1 MKTII
6 ETTPKFNVTVK
17 DIEDLPTELA
27 NYTAIYQELFGRREQ
42 KEHHATYLE
51 GLMLDV
57 PNKSVETMMLNLK
70 GDDANSIRSMQ
81 HFLPVARSG
90 YRSEGS
96 WQDKAILQRHWQ
108 EVSHDLG
115 DENGVLIGD
124 DSGFPKQG
132 EESVA
137 VKRQWCGELGKV
149 ANCQVGV
156 FLGYASQHGRTLLD
170 RRLYLPQEWV
180 EDDDYAERRRKC
192 GVPQEITFKTKPTLL
207 LEMVRAV
214 HADGSLPFQ
223 WLACDEAFGR
233 DTAFLDQVGDYLWYL
248 AEVASDTC
256 VWLQRPQTAVPA
268 WSGRG
273 RKPTRQ
279 RLIAGEPETQEL
291 NRIAASLPAACL
303 AVRQAAWTHHTIKEG
318 SKGTLVADFAALRVV
333 AVRDGL
339 PGPEVWLVLRRDPAT
354 GEIKYYLS
362 NAPAETQLATFAWVS
377 GMRWPIETCF
387 EEGKQEIGLGDYQVR
402 SWTGWHH
409 HMTLC
414 ILAHFFLVRLQI
426 RLKDKAPKLTLPQAI
441 LLLKV
446 TLEQPQLDAQKA
458 IEIVNYYQRRHHA
471 AYLSHR
477 KRRSS
482 NNDETEVSL

>member
-17 DIEDLPTELA
+17 DIEELPTELA
-27 NYTAIYQELFGRREQ
+27 KYAAIYRELFGRREQ
-42 KEHHATYLE
+42 KEHYQTYLA
-51 GLMLDV
+51 GLMLNV

-70 GDDANSIRSMQ
+70 GDDPNSIRNMQ
-81 HFLPVARSG
+81 HFL
-90 YRSEGS
+90 SEGS
-96 WQDKAILQRHWQ
+96 WPDKAILERHWQ

-115 DENGVLIGD
+115 EENGVLIGD
-124 DSGFPKQG
+124 NSGFPKQG

-137 VKRQWCGELGKV
+137 VKRQWCGQLGKV

-156 FLGYASQHGRTLLD
+156 FLGYASQHGRTLLN
-170 RRLYLPQEWV
+170 RRLYLPQEWA
-180 EDDDYAERRRKC
+180 EDDEYAQRRHKC
-192 GVPQEITFKTKPTLL
+192 GVPEAITFKTKPALL
-207 LEMVRAV
+207 LEMVKEV
-214 HADGSLPFQ
+214 HADGSLPYR

-233 DTAFLDQVGDYLWYL
+233 DTAFLDQVGDYLWYF
-248 AEVASDTC
+248 AEVEADTR
-256 VWLQRPQTAVPA
+256 VWLARPQTAVPD

-273 RKPTRQ
+273 RQPTRQ
-279 RLIAGEPETQEL
+279 RLVADEPEAQEVKL
-291 NRIAASLPAACL
+291 IAASLPTES
-303 AVRQAAWTHHTIKEG
+303 WTSHTIKEG
-318 SKGTLVADFAALRVV
+318 SKGTITADFATLRVV
-333 AVRDGL
+333 SVRHGL
-339 PGPEVWLVLRRDPAT
+339 PGPELWLVLRRNPAS
-354 GEIKYYLS
+354 GEVKCFLS
-362 NAPAETQLATFAWVS
+362 NAPPETELATFAWVS

-387 EEGKQEIGLGDYQVR
+387 EEGKQELGLGDYQVR

-414 ILAHFFLVRLQI
+414 VLAHFFLVRLQI

-441 LLLKV
+441 LLLKA
-446 TLEQPQLDAQKA
+446 TLEQPQLDAHKA

-482 NNDETEVSL
+482 NNVESEVSL

>member
-1 MKTII
+1 METII
-6 ETTPKFNVTVK
+6 ETTPKFNLTVK
-17 DIEDLPTELA
+17 DIQDLPIELA
-27 NYTAIYQELFGRREQ
+27 QYAAIYQDLFCRREQ
-42 KEHHATYLE
+42 KEHYTTYLE

-70 GDDANSIRSMQ
+70 GDDPNAIRSMQ
-81 HFLPVARSG
+81 HFV
-90 YRSEGS
+90 SEGS
-96 WQDKAILQRHWQ
+96 WQDRAILQRHWQ

-137 VKRQWCGELGKV
+137 VKRQWCGQLGKI

-170 RRLYLPQEWV
+170 RRLYMPQEWI
-180 EDDDYAERRRKC
+180 ENEDYAQRRRKC
-192 GVPQEITFKTKPTLL
+192 GVPEGICFKTKPALL
-207 LEMVRAV
+207 LEMVKAV
-214 HADGSLPFQ
+214 AAAGTLPFC

-248 AEVASDTC
+248 AEVDFDTR
-256 VWLQRPQTAVPA
+256 VWLERPQTAVPH
-268 WSGRG
+268 WSGQG

-279 RLIAGEPETQEL
+279 RLVAGAPQAQEV
-291 NRIAASLPAACL
+291 NVVAASLPAD
-303 AVRQAAWTHHTIKEG
+303 AWTRHTIKEG
-318 SKGTLVADFAALRVV
+318 SKGTLAADFAALRVV
-333 AVRDGL
+333 TVRDGL
-339 PGPEVWLVLRRDPAT
+339 PGSEVWLVLRRNPDD
-354 GEIKYYLS
+354 GEVKYYLS
-362 NAPAETQLATFAWVS
+362 NAPTETELATFAWVS

-387 EEGKQEIGLGDYQVR
+387 EEGKQELGLGDYQVR

-441 LLLKV
+441 LLLKA
-446 TLEQPQLDAQKA
+446 TLGQPQLDAAKA
-458 IEIVNYYQRRHHA
+458 IEIVDYYQRRHHA

-482 NNDETEVSL
+482 NTNDPQVSL

>member
-1 MKTII
+1 MIRTI
-6 ETTPKFNVTVK
+6 ETTPKFNVTAK
-17 DIEDLPTELA
+17 DIEDLPTELTQYA
-27 NYTAIYQELFGRREQ
+27 AIYQELFSRREQ
-42 KEHHATYLE
+42 KEHYQTYLE

-70 GDDANSIRSMQ
+70 GDDPNAIRSMQ
-81 HFLPVARSG
+81 HFL
-90 YRSEGS
+90 SESS
-96 WQDKAILQRHWQ
+96 WQDRAILERHWQ

-124 DSGFPKQG
+124 SSGFPKQG

-149 ANCQVGV
+149 ANCQVGI
-156 FLGYASQHGRTLLD
+156 FLGYASQYGRTLLD

-192 GVPQEITFKTKPTLL
+192 GVPADITFKTQPALL
-207 LEMVRAV
+207 LEMVQAV
-214 HADGSLPFQ
+214 HADGSLPFR
-223 WLACDEAFGR
+223 WLTCDEAFGR
-233 DTAFLDQVGDYLWYL
+233 DTAFLDQVGDYLWYF
-248 AEVASDTC
+248 AEVEKDTR
-256 VWLQRPQTAVPA
+256 VWLERPQTAVPN
-268 WSGRG
+268 WSGQG
-273 RKPTRQ
+273 RKPSRK
-279 RLIAGEPETQEL
+279 RLVAGEAAAQEVNL
-291 NRIAASLPAACL
+291 IAASLPAA
-303 AVRQAAWTHHTIKEG
+303 AWTPHTIKEG
-318 SKGTLVADFAALRVV
+318 SKGTIVADFAALRVV

-339 PGPEVWLVLRRDPAT
+339 PGPEVWLVFRRDPTT
-354 GEIKYYLS
+354 GEVKYYLS
-362 NAPAETQLATFAWVS
+362 NAPLETPLATFAWVS

-387 EEGKQEIGLGDYQVR
+387 EEGKQEIGLGDYQLR

-441 LLLKV
+441 LLLKA

-477 KRRSS
+477 KRRSA
-482 NNDETEVSL
+482 NQG